1 MKRLKLIAMTTL
13 ITAWS
18 KELTDKSR
26 EVLGSRANECRATIK
41 VYDTL
46 ENRQRLMDIYDCSYK
61 SILPIYLEEGYYKIV
76 TENFQGRRLKK
87 YFSKN
92 NYPMT

>member
-1 MKRLKLIAMTTL
+1 
-13 ITAWS
+13 
-18 KELTDKSR
+18 
-26 EVLGSRANECRATIK
+26 
-41 VYDTL
+41 
-46 ENRQRLMDIYDCSYK
+46 MDIYDCSYK